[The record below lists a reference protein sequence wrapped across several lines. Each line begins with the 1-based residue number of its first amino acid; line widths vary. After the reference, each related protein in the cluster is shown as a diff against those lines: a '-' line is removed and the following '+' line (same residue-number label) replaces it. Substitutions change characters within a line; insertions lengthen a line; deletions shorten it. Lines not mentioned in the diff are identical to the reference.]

1 MSRFCGVW
9 PNINS
14 LPDAEAIQRTVE
26 LWPSPTMKHWT
37 LKKYMARDPSLRP
50 ARPSRGRNR
59 TPRASRA
66 TREIKIGD
74 KGSVS
79 GALIANDI
87 KIWFESQ
94 LEYWV
99 LLVLLA
105 RWDVLDVWEQPT
117 PVEYV
122 DDDGVVRVHTF
133 DFLVTLRD
141 GTRIAIAVKPAGEVV
156 ESRIQRIVDLI
167 AEQMP
172 PAFAG
177 YAKLL
182 TDKSFTMEDRINA
195 QLIHAVKD
203 DNEPED
209 DAVVAKLVKKLRGE
223 TTIAKLVEASGIQ
236 GYGFRAVVRAIGAGR
251 LKLTEACVIDNDS
264 VVARGQRKV
273 K

>member
-1 MSRFCGVW
+1 
-9 PNINS
+9 
-14 LPDAEAIQRTVE
+14 
-26 LWPSPTMKHWT
+26 MKRWT
-37 LKKYMARDPSLRP
+37 LRRYLGRDPSIRTARRP
-50 ARPSRGRNR
+50 RGRTR
-59 TPRASRA
+59 SPRASRA
-66 TREIKIGD
+66 TRKIKIGD

-99 LLVLLA
+99 LLILLA
-105 RWDVLDVWEQPT
+105 RWDVIDVWEQPT
-117 PVEYV
+117 PVEFV
-122 DDDGVVRVHTF
+122 DDDGVVRTHTF

-141 GTRIAIAVKPAGEVV
+141 GTRIAIAVKPAAKVV
-156 ESRIQRIVDLI
+156 ESRIQRTVDLI
-167 AEQMP
+167 AEQMS

-182 TDKSFTMEDRINA
+182 TDKSFTVNDRINA

-203 DNEPED
+203 DDEPED
-209 DAVVAKLVKKLRGE
+209 DAVVAKLLKKLRGE

-236 GYGFRAVVRAIGAGR
+236 GYGFRAVVRAIGDGR
-251 LKLTEACVIDNDS
+251 LKLTEPCVIDDDS
-264 VVARGQRKV
+264 VVTRGPRKL

>member
-1 MSRFCGVW
+1 M
-9 PNINS
+9 N
-14 LPDAEAIQRTVE
+14 
-26 LWPSPTMKHWT
+26 WT
-37 LKKYMARDPSLRP
+37 LKKILGRDPSLRP
-50 ARPSRGRNR
+50 PRPRRER
-59 TPRASRA
+59 HRLPRASRA
-66 TREIKIGD
+66 SRKIKIGD

-105 RWDVLDVWEQPT
+105 RSDVIDVWEQPT

-122 DDDGVVRVHTF
+122 DDDGVVCTHTF

-141 GTRIAIAVKPAGEVV
+141 GTRIAIAVKPAAKVDSTGIKRAV
-156 ESRIQRIVDLI
+156 ELI
-167 AEQMP
+167 AEQMS

-177 YAKLL
+177 YVKLV
-182 TDKSFTMEDRINA
+182 TDKSFNIADRINA
-195 QLIHAVKD
+195 QLIHAVSD

-223 TTIAKLVEASGIQ
+223 TTVEKLVAASGLK
-236 GYGFRAVVRAIGAGR
+236 GYGFRAVVRSIGAGH
-251 LKLTEACVIDNDS
+251 LTLTDKNCAIDDDT
-264 VVARGQRKV
+264 VVARGPRKV